1 MKGSKKL
8 LLLASLLVGFGFA
21 GSSNA
26 ATIQSVT
33 VTSPDS
39 GVVRGIDSTFQVTV
53 DVVDFTQNDDMK
65 AYIYLVVGGVD
76 SSIVA
81 GGGGATSVTDT
92 LIAATGRTLLNGSS
106 SAAGSAVVGVTQ
118 TRGGASNAFVGDADS
133 VVVTKTGDNT
143 LFTWYG
149 KINTNSGTVSN
160 VSAAAVIQDP
170 ESTGYQKTSI
180 STSSGATFDID
191 ADRPAS
197 PDDIV
202 TVTSNGRSGVSVAG
216 VSREVLGVG
225 DTVGVRTKLGNAA
238 NGVLLGDSLTVVL
251 DLFGKTFPISKTS
264 RSADT
269 LITAVTATAGL
280 FGDLNGS
287 FTVTNTDTLAIFSVD
302 KAGNLSGPVD
312 GAATGVTTAVTF
324 LFDDVA
330 PKLDSVNGDTILP
343 TSVDTISDGGVNT
356 GYEDDLNVMT
366 YKLAES
372 LDSLFVS
379 FTGATDSL
387 NTVVGLASP
396 TNAATSPLTK
406 DSTFVVDFTTLG
418 TSGSTVDSAV
428 VRLGGADKGV
438 LKGIA
443 ASDSILKTGLHTV
456 TFQGKD
462 LAGNLGDALTRTDV
476 YIDVDD
482 VEFKRLF
489 PTKASFGD
497 ASEARLDTI
506 EEATA
511 KVVFRLSEP
520 ADSVIVAYTAL
531 TGPDPAGTV
540 RSRVLSG
547 TQLTNTT
554 SEQSIPV
561 DSLVSGTKYELTI
574 LAKDLAGNFTKT
586 SPDTFLYD
594 TSFVV
599 PVLQRFAITADATG
613 GSAAKIDAGADV
625 TLTIKAKAG
634 TASDSR
640 DAVAYKANTIFKVT
654 SQNGGV
660 AVKGDGVTSLGD
672 GRYQLDEANW
682 LTGAR
687 TVTLMDSTS
696 TDEITVSIVDSVSS
710 GGPYTGALD
719 STLFI
724 QAAAASK
731 IVANAPAT
739 VNVNEEFKVGVERQD
754 KFGNVRV
761 ADSATGVEVIADQI
775 GVEFSGDKSLVA
787 GVASFTAK
795 SSAVRENLQIRI
807 NDGAF
812 SDTLNVA
819 VVKPEAKPLDGP
831 DQLVAEDYMGAD
843 GLGDQGGFVMLTW
856 DLSKDKGVDTYRIFR
871 QVQVTQDLV
880 ADSTGT
886 KSIVTLAEPKD
897 AWVPWAKVD
906 AVPGEG
912 LGRGI
917 VATLDNVATMWAIA
931 AERGSE
937 TSMVPPMDN
946 KPAEGGEANADEVA
960 SKAVGFAAF
969 DAYTAMAQTMQQSQ
983 QMAAMGDQ
991 PVFAA
996 LTPEALS
1003 FVQQGVAPR
1012 LKSVEEGIIRSGLT
1026 ETKEAVRA
1034 IDNIAPL
1041 AVPYLRVI
1049 DTPGDAGSSITLTW
1063 TKSEDDRMLARS
1075 ASNAVSLGSVSDM
1088 VAGVKGYNIY
1098 RKVGATGE
1106 YALIGKATSG
1116 STSFVDQTAFNG
1128 VRYTYSVAPYDED
1141 NVAESDVER
1150 TAMAIRNTVVDKNGK
1165 AVFGLFGA
1173 DNQVG
1178 FDDFF
1183 IFADNFGLTAAD
1195 ESFEPAFD
1203 LAPSAGLPRVDF
1215 DDFFVFADNFGRGI
1229 EAAGKVVPMQA
1240 GLNAD
1245 ARLYLEASAELP
1257 RVGEEVVIDVDLA
1270 DYVQMK
1276 GYGLSVVYDAEVLE
1290 YVRTVTTNSLLGE
1303 GELATPRAIT
1313 QTEGQV
1319 DIAAYGET
1327 VTEGV
1332 LGMSMVFRT
1341 KADIENTYIEV
1352 TDSQVRDGDFAVN
1365 TVALP
1370 APVQIQTRPEA
1381 FALANNYP
1389 NPFNPATTIKYALPE
1404 ASQVRLEV
1412 FNVVGQVVSTLVDN
1426 NQNAGRYMVQWDATN
1441 DQGHS
1446 LSSGLYFYRLQAGG
1460 EFLEVKKM
1468 LLLK

>member
-8 LLLASLLVGFGFA
+8 LLLASLLVGFGSA

-26 ATIQSVT
+26 ATIQSVK
-33 VTSPDS
+33 VAAPDS

-53 DVVDFTQNDDMK
+53 DVVDFTQTDDLK

-76 SSIVA
+76 SSVVA
-81 GGGGATSVTDT
+81 GGSAATAVTDS
-92 LIAATGRTLLNGSS
+92 LIAATGRTLLSGST
-106 SAAGSAVVGVTQ
+106 SAAGSAIVGVTQ
-118 TRGGASNAFVGDADS
+118 TRGGASNAFAGDADS

-160 VSAAAVIQDP
+160 VSAAAVVQDP

-180 STSSGATFDID
+180 STSSGVSFDID

-251 DLFGKTFPISKTS
+251 DLFGKTFPIDKTA

-280 FGDLNGS
+280 FGDLNTS

-343 TSVDTISDGGVNT
+343 TSVDTISDGGINT

-387 NTVVGLASP
+387 NTAVGLASP
-396 TNAATSPLTK
+396 TNAVTSPLTK

-428 VRLGGADKGV
+428 VRLGGTQKGV

-443 ASDSILKTGLHTV
+443 AADSLLKTGSHTV

-462 LAGNLGDALTRTDV
+462 LAGNLGDVLTRTEV

-497 ASEARLDTI
+497 ASETRLDTI
-506 EEATA
+506 EEETA

-520 ADSVIVAYTAL
+520 VDSAIVVYEAL
-531 TGPDPAGTV
+531 SGPDPAGTQ

-554 SEQSIPV
+554 SEQAIVV
-561 DSLVSGTKYELTI
+561 DSLVSGTKYQLTI

-594 TSFVV
+594 TAFVV
-599 PVLQRFAITADATG
+599 PVLQRFAISSSATG
-613 GSAAKIDAGADV
+613 GSATKIDAGTDV

-634 TASDSR
+634 TASDAR
-640 DAVAYKANTIFKVT
+640 DAVAYKANTILKVT

-660 AVKGDGVTSLGD
+660 AVSGDGVTSLGD

-687 TVTLMDSTS
+687 TVTLKDSTS
-696 TDEITVSIVDSVSS
+696 TDEISVSIVDSVSS

-724 QAAAASK
+724 QAAAASQ
-731 IVANAPAT
+731 IVAKAPAT
-739 VNVNEEFKVGVERQD
+739 VNVGEEFKIGVERQD

-775 GVEFSGDKSLVA
+775 GVDFSGDKSLVA
-787 GVASFTAK
+787 GVASFSAK
-795 SSAVRENLQIRI
+795 SSTVREKLQIRI
-807 NDGAF
+807 IDGTF
-812 SDTLNVA
+812 TDTLKVA
-819 VVKPEAKPLDGP
+819 VVIGTVDGP
-831 DQLVAEDYMGAD
+831 DELVAEDYMGAD

-856 DLSKDKGVDTYRIFR
+856 DLSTDKGVDAYRIYR
-871 QVQVTQDLV
+871 QVQVSQRLATAD
-880 ADSTGT
+880 DSTDMA
-886 KSIVTLAEPKD
+886 IVTLSEPED

-906 AVPGEG
+906 AVPGESI
-912 LGRGI
+912 GRGI
-917 VATLDNVATMWAIA
+917 VATLDNVATMWAVA
-931 AERGSE
+931 AERGAE
-937 TSMVPPMDN
+937 TSMM
-946 KPAEGGEANADEVA
+946 
-960 SKAVGFAAF
+960 KAVSAEAV

-983 QMAAMGDQ
+983 QLAVMGDQ

-1012 LKSVEEGIIRSGLT
+1012 LKSVEEGIIRSALT
-1026 ETKEAVRA
+1026 ETKDAVRA

-1075 ASNAVSLGSVSDM
+1075 ASNAISLGSVSDM

-1106 YALIGKATSG
+1106 YTLVGKATSG

-1141 NVAESDVER
+1141 NVTESDVER

-1245 ARLYLEASAELP
+1245 ARLYLEASADLP

-1290 YVRTVTTNSLLGE
+1290 YVRTVATNSLLGE
-1303 GELATPRAIT
+1303 GELATPRAIM

-1365 TVALP
+1365 TVTLP

-1426 NQNAGRYMVQWDATN
+1426 NQNAGRYVVQWDATN